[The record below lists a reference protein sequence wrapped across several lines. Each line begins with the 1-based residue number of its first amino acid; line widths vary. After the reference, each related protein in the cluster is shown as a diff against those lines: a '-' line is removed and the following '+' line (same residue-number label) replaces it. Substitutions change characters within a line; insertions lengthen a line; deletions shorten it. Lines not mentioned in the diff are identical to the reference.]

1 MIRLSEFLSSRHEPL
16 WEIVKQ
22 CGVDNVV
29 GLLRGAEQEQR
40 MFASVGKGKVKGFD
54 DGDFTPWSE
63 ESIRR
68 DQEEF
73 ARHGLKLI
81 GIEDT
86 APMDRVRLGLKGR
99 DEEIDNI
106 IEQVKVMGRLGIPV
120 LCYNWM
126 ALSSWARTK
135 VDITSR
141 GGSLVTGFDIDDTKM
156 MSPLVSPG
164 EVTSEQL
171 WSSLEYFLKAVI
183 PVAEEAGVSLGMHPD
198 DPPLSEIRGLPRI
211 MSSLEAYRKLLDL
224 YPSPSNGITFCQGNF
239 SLMTDDLPS
248 AIREFGGRKAIKFV
262 HFRDIKGTVNKFE
275 ETFQDNG
282 QTDMPECM
290 RAYKE
295 IDFDG
300 PIRPD
305 HVPTMYGETND
316 RPAYETLGR
325 IFALG
330 YIRGLEQTIY
340 GKK

>member
-1 MIRLSEFLSSRHEPL
+1 M
-16 WEIVKQ
+16 
-22 CGVDNVV
+22 
-29 GLLRGAEQEQR
+29 
-40 MFASVGKGKVKGFD
+40 
-54 DGDFTPWSE
+54 
-63 ESIRR
+63 
-68 DQEEF
+68 
-73 ARHGLKLI
+73 
-81 GIEDT
+81 
-86 APMDRVRLGLKGR
+86 
-99 DEEIDNI
+99 
-106 IEQVKVMGRLGIPV
+106 